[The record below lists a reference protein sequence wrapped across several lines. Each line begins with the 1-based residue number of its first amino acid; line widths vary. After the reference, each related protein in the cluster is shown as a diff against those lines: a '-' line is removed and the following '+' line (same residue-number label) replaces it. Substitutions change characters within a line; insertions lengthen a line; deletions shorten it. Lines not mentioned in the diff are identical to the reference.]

1 MLMLSIEVALNL
13 FGYSLAFL
21 TKLVSKQQDTFLP
34 MLFLVSSKE
43 FGIASAAVE
52 TMRLNTAL
60 VIPSAFY
67 AVVQMISSPIMVR
80 IFKKTSRQENRQPE
94 EKSIVN
100 RDANIRKGFNIEI
113 FSVLWMVIEAVIAI
127 GAGILAHSLALVVFG
142 IDSIIELVS
151 GFVLLWRLWVEMSGE
166 NLERVKRAEKL
177 AMWVVGISL
186 LLLAVY
192 ITVTAVYNLLTHSTA
207 ESSLAGIGLAFV
219 AVFLMFYLSNAKKK
233 IGEQIGSKALKT
245 DGSCSIV
252 CAYMS
257 IILLVGVSLT
267 ALFGWWWIDAISS
280 LGLNYFVIKEGIEAV
295 QEARGAED
303 T

>member
-1 MLMLSIEVALNL
+1 
-13 FGYSLAFL
+13 
-21 TKLVSKQQDTFLP
+21 
-34 MLFLVSSKE
+34 
-43 FGIASAAVE
+43 
-52 TMRLNTAL
+52 MR
-60 VIPSAFY
+60 S
-67 AVVQMISSPIMVR
+67 
-80 IFKKTSRQENRQPE
+80 
-94 EKSIVN
+94 
-100 RDANIRKGFNIEI
+100 
-113 FSVLWMVIEAVIAI
+113 
-127 GAGILAHSLALVVFG
+127 VFG